1 MIFQEKIK
9 NWYQINKRNLP
20 WRNTTDPYKV
30 WISEIILQ
38 QTQVSQGLPYYY
50 RFVSEFPTV
59 TELANA
65 DEDHILKLWQG
76 LGYYSRA
83 RNLHYSAKVI
93 RDKYNSNFPSD
104 YYHIKKLKGV
114 GDYTAAA
121 ISSFCFKL
129 PYAVL
134 DGNVYRLLSRYFGI
148 DAPIDTSTGKKKF
161 VEISQELICVK
172 EPDIYN
178 QAIMEFGSLQCR
190 PKNPNCAKCIL
201 KSTCYSYETELVSL
215 LPIKSKLLKIVDKY
229 FNFIIFISGSHT
241 FIHKRKNGI
250 WKSLYQFP
258 LIEGEFSFDELKSQR
273 EWRDLINNKE
283 INLKYSSSTITHK
296 LTHQRIHAIFHHVE
310 IEDLYSKEYMR
321 VNLSELQNYPTPR
334 LIEKYIQGLDH

>member
-20 WRNTTDPYKV
+20 WRNTTDPYKI

-38 QTQVSQGLPYYY
+38 QTQVSQGLPYYH
-50 RFVSEFPTV
+50 RFVSEFSTV

-83 RNLHYSAKVI
+83 RNLHYTAKVI

-104 YYHIKKLKGV
+104 YDSIKKLKGV

-148 DAPIDTSTGKKKF
+148 DVPIDTSIGKKKF
-161 VEISQELICVK
+161 KEISQELICK
-172 EPDIYN
+172 REPDIYN

-190 PKNPNCAKCIL
+190 SKNPNCSQCIL
-201 KSTCYSYETELVSL
+201 KSTCDSYETELVSL
-215 LPIKSKLLKIVDKY
+215 LPIKSKLSKVVDRY
-229 FNFIIFISGSHT
+229 FNFIIFISGSYT

-258 LIEGEFSFDELKSQR
+258 LIEGEFSFDEIKNKS
-273 EWRDLINNKE
+273 EWRHLINNKE

-296 LTHQRIHAIFHHVE
+296 LTHQRIHAVFHHVE
-310 IEDLYSKEYMR
+310 IEDLHSKEYMR
-321 VNLSELQNYPTPR
+321 VDLSTLQNYPTPR
-334 LIEKYIQGLDH
+334 LIEKYIQGLNH

>member
-1 MIFQEKIK
+1 MIFQEQIK

-20 WRNTTDPYKV
+20 WRNTTDPYKI

-38 QTQVSQGLPYYY
+38 QTQVSQGAPYYH

-83 RNLHYSAKVI
+83 RNLHYTAKVI

-104 YYHIKKLKGV
+104 YYSIKNLKGV

-148 DAPIDTSTGKKKF
+148 DAPIDTSIGKKKF
-161 VEISQELICVK
+161 KEISQELICKK

-190 PKNPNCAKCIL
+190 PKNPNLPQCVL

-215 LPIKSKLLKIVDKY
+215 LPIKSKLSKVVDKY
-229 FNFIIFISGSHT
+229 FNFIIFISGSYT

-258 LIEGEFSFDELKSQR
+258 LIEGEFSFDEIKNKS

-296 LTHQRIHAIFHHVE
+296 N
-310 IEDLYSKEYMR
+310 YSST
-321 VNLSELQNYPTPR
+321 NTCGLPPR
-334 LIEKYIQGLDH
+334 

>member
-1 MIFQEKIK
+1 MTFQEKIK

-20 WRNTTDPYKV
+20 WRYTTDPYKI

-38 QTQVSQGLPYYY
+38 QTQVSQGLPYYN

-65 DEDHILKLWQG
+65 DDDHILKLWQG

-83 RNLHYSAKVI
+83 RNLHFTAKII
-93 RDKYNSNFPSD
+93 RDKYNSKFPSD
-104 YYHIKKLKGV
+104 YNSIKKLKGI

-148 DAPIDTSTGKKKF
+148 DTPIDTSSGKKKF
-161 VEISQELICVK
+161 KEISQEMLCK
-172 EPDIYN
+172 NEPDIYN

-190 PKNPNCAKCIL
+190 PKKPNCSECIL
-201 KSTCYSYETELVSL
+201 KSTCNSYETDLVSL
-215 LPIKSKLLKIVDKY
+215 LPVKSKLSKVVDKY
-229 FNFIIFISGSHT
+229 FNFIIFISGTHT
-241 FIHKRKNGI
+241 FIHKRKHGI

-258 LIEGEFSFDELKSQR
+258 LIEGEFSFDEIKNKS

-283 INLKYSSSTITHK
+283 INQKYSSSTITHK
-296 LTHQRIHAIFHHVE
+296 LTHQRIHAVFHHVE
-310 IEDLYSKEYMR
+310 IEDLHSKEYMR
-321 VNLSELQNYPTPR
+321 VDLSTLQNYPTPR
-334 LIEKYIQGLDH
+334 LIEKYIQGLNH